1 MAISYDDVK
10 VLTALAKK
18 GRGKRKVTYPLLSDP
33 ESKMIK
39 AFGILN
45 EKHKKGHKWH
55 GVPHPYIF
63 VVNQKGQV
71 QGKLAEVR
79 YQKRPTIDS
88 VIDLIKK
95 VQKK

>member
-1 MAISYDDVK
+1 VAISYDDVK

-63 VVNQKGQV
+63 IVDADGKVL
-71 QGKLAEVR
+71 GKLSEIR
-79 YQKRPTIDS
+79 YQKRPTVNDILN
-88 VIDLIKK
+88 LIKK
-95 VQKK
+95 FQKK